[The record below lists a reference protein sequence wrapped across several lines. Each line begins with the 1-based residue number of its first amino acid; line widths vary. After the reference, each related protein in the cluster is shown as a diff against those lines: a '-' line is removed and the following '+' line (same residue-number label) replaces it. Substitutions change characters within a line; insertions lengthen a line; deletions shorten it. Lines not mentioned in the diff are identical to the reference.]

1 MLLAGTVAEEMI
13 YNDVSTGAQND
24 LERAT
29 EIARSM
35 VMDYGM
41 SPLGRITY
49 RENRRSPFLMGADD
63 FARDRSHSEQTAREI
78 DEEIRKIVNQSLEK
92 VRHVLETRRRA
103 LVAMAERLIEKE
115 VIDTAELKELVE
127 SNSPSPMIVPGTGE
141 TPKTPPARRNA
152 AAGDQGQSVKTRLRH
167 SIIVGD
173 RDPVRRLYVAPLERI
188 RPDWPIKI
196 IDGAGHL
203 NCIFKPQFKE
213 ELKKWVDKET
223 GIGN

>member
-1 MLLAGTVAEEMI
+1 MHADEKQRVAYHESGHALVAYSLPNTDPVHKVSIIPRGLAALGYTMQTARRRPLSADAKRIGIEDPSAAGRNRGRG
-13 YNDVSTGAQND
+13 NDLQRRIDRAQND

-49 RENRRSPFLMGADD
+49 RESRHSPFLMGADD

-78 DEEIRKIVNQSLEK
+78 DEEIRKIISQSLEK
-92 VRHVLETRRRA
+92 VRHMLETRRQA

-127 SNSPSPMIVPGTGE
+127 TNSPSPMIVPGTDETQKRRSPEE
-141 TPKTPPARRNA
+141 TPLPESKANP
-152 AAGDQGQSVKTRLRH
+152 
-167 SIIVGD
+167 
-173 RDPVRRLYVAPLERI
+173 
-188 RPDWPIKI
+188 
-196 IDGAGHL
+196 
-203 NCIFKPQFKE
+203 
-213 ELKKWVDKET
+213 
-223 GIGN
+223 